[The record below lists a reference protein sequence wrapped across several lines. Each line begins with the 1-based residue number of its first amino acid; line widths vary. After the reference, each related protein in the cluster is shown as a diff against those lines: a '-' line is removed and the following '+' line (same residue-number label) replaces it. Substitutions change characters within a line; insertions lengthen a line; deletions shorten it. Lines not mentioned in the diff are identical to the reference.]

1 MVLNKAAVK
10 LSNKSLDGF
19 KKINILDVASFYQF
33 RDSLYHCSFEPLAK
47 RTTTEILDL
56 RF

>member
-10 LSNKSLDGF
+10 LSNTSLDGF